1 MTLNKSKIIEILDP
15 QAGRLRESEIEHV
28 ADEAEVEVSPQSL
41 FEARPALRRMSLL
54 EAASTAEFPAL
65 LRDGIRSI
73 AFDSYAGMRT
83 TWQQFVLVEPSDKQS
98 EDWAEENALG
108 ELPIVHEGT
117 AYPKAK
123 QDLDRTVNIRNYKR
137 GMILEV
143 TEELIRFNKTNL
155 IKRQAAQL
163 GRSAAN
169 TREQACYSVLN
180 TAGNYVRNSS
190 TNDND
195 IGANTSALT
204 FSATGLNTAL
214 TTLRTMKD
222 RKSGVYFGVMPDTL
236 VVAPRLEMAA
246 KQLLLSPV
254 LQIAEG
260 STTVK
265 TYGTGVTNPF
275 RGLVNQIIV
284 SPRFGSTYEWALLEA
299 RQAVVLQE
307 VDGLQILQEEANQ
320 VQHEGYFL
328 YDTVR
333 YRGRDWFGVGML
345 NDRYAFYSSS
355 STAPTVD

>member
-1 MTLNKSKIIEILDP
+1 MNINKSKIIEILDP
-15 QAGRLRESEIEHV
+15 QAGRLRETEIDHSEDAPV
-28 ADEAEVEVSPQSL
+28 TAQSL
-41 FEARPALRRMSLL
+41 FETRPALRRQTLL
-54 EAASTAEFPAL
+54 EASSTVDFPTL

-83 TWQQFVLVEPSDKQS
+83 TWQAWVLVEPSDKQS

-108 ELPIVHEGT
+108 ELPVVHENT
-117 AYPKAK
+117 PYPQGA
-123 QDLDRTVNIRNYKR
+123 QTLDRTVNIRNYKR
-137 GMILEV
+137 GMILAV
-143 TEELIRFNKTNL
+143 TEEMIRFNKTNL

-180 TAGNYVRNSS
+180 TAGNFTRNSS
-190 TNDND
+190 TGDND
-195 IGANTSALT
+195 IGANTAAT
-204 FSATGLNTAL
+204 TWSATGLNTAL

-222 RKSGVYFGVMPDTL
+222 RKTGVYFGVMPDTL

-275 RGLVNQIIV
+275 RGLVSQIIV

-307 VDGLQILQEEANQ
+307 VDGLQILQEAANR
-320 VQHEGYFL
+320 VEHEGYLL
-328 YDTVR
+328 YDNIR

-345 NDRYAFYSSS
+345 NDRYAYYSSS